1 MLIIIMVEV
10 WSTGGEDISWPIYE
24 KHTLPINTPINVRIN
39 PLGVTEINRSARI
52 IGIMLDI
59 KAKTV
64 DAKTS
69 PRSIAHNGI
78 GIDTSRSRVW
88 ARVSVGKITGPMAV
102 AEKKTT
108 IAVSPGNN
116 TTGLISLP
124 IINERKKKK
133 GNSNPKMIVGPFK

>member
-1 MLIIIMVEV
+1 M
-10 WSTGGEDISWPIYE
+10 
-24 KHTLPINTPINVRIN
+24 LPINIPINVRIR
-39 PLGVTEINRSARI
+39 PLGVTGINKSARI

-59 KAKTV
+59 NAKTV

-69 PRSIAHNGI
+69 PSSIAHNGM
-78 GIDTSRSRVW
+78 GIDTRRSRVK

-108 IAVSPGNN
+108 IAVRPGNN

-133 GNSNPKMIVGPFK
+133 GNNSPKMIVGPFR